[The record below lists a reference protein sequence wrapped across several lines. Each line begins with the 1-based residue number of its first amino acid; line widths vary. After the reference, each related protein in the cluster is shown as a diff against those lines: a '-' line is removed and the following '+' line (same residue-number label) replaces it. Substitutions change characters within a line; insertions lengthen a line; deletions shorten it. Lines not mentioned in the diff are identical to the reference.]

1 MNPPEC
7 LCIHKLQGSTPESPG
22 MGLRNHFYKSSSGNS
37 VNCVRA
43 QLLQPCPTLCDPMDC
58 SPPVFSVHGIV
69 QARIL
74 EWVAMPSS
82 RDLPKPGIEPMS
94 TPSLALQSDS
104 LPLSRQGCPV
114 LLLRKYSSTASEQ
127 QMECAVNKDLPIC
140 SRTACPLVCQKGA
153 VRCVRGEVLHLIP
166 SKSHLDWIRIA
177 PGLIAPVKE
186 GTVDYN
192 GRINARLFR
201 QKLSFRDSILKFP
214 LLLAKL
220 VVVE

>member
-1 MNPPEC
+1 
-7 LCIHKLQGSTPESPG
+7 

-43 QLLQPCPTLCDPMDC
+43 QLLHPCPTLCDPVDC

-74 EWVAMPSS
+74 ERDAMPSS

-114 LLLRKYSSTASEQ
+114 LLLSRYSSTASEQ
-127 QMECAVNKDLPIC
+127 QMEFAVNKDLPVC
-140 SRTACPLVCQKGA
+140 SRTTVSTCLPEGSCEVRAWRSAPSHSLQEPL
-153 VRCVRGEVLHLIP
+153 
-166 SKSHLDWIRIA
+166 
-177 PGLIAPVKE
+177 
-186 GTVDYN
+186 
-192 GRINARLFR
+192 RLKPYSSWSNCSCER
-201 QKLSFRDSILKFP
+201 RDCRL
-214 LLLAKL
+214 
-220 VVVE
+220 